1 MKDLRNRR
9 VLVTGATGFV
19 GANLVRRLVAEGSRV
34 HALRRGASNLWR
46 LSEIQDQITLHKG
59 DLNDFA
65 TVQEVV
71 VQARPEIIYHLAAAP
86 RHPESALDRLEMLR
100 TCTQGT
106 ANLVESLAHLD
117 FHRFVLAGS
126 SLVYGPRNQPMKE
139 SDRLEPR
146 TFRGTAKAA
155 QALICQE
162 FALRENRPLVVLQFF
177 SVYGYWE
184 SPSRLIPTVILRA
197 LRDHTIELTGPG
209 IRRDFIFVEDVV
221 EACLAATG
229 PELPPGEVINV
240 GTGQQ
245 WSNQDVVDCVESL
258 AGKTLDVR
266 VGACSRRPADTNF
279 WVADTEKARTLLG
292 WQARFTLREG
302 LRKSW
307 DWFAQYAKNY
317 EAWIA
322 GASAPLVR

>member
-1 MKDLRNRR
+1 MKDLRNCR
-9 VLVTGATGFV
+9 VLVTGATGFI
-19 GANLVRRLVAEGSRV
+19 GADLVRRLLAEGAQV
-34 HALRRGASNLWR
+34 HALRRAASNLWR
-46 LSEIQDQITLHKG
+46 LSEIQDQIALHEA

-65 TVQEVV
+65 MVQKVV
-71 VQARPEIIYHLAAAP
+71 GQTRPEVIYHLAAASG
-86 RHPESALDRLEMLR
+86 HPSSTADRLEMLR

-106 ANLVESLAHLD
+106 ANLLESLAHLD
-117 FHRFVLAGS
+117 FHRFVHVGS
-126 SLVYGPRNQPMKE
+126 SLAYGPRNRPLKE

-155 QALICQE
+155 QALVCQE
-162 FALRENRPLVVLQFF
+162 FAWRENRPLVVLQVF

-197 LRDHTIELTGPG
+197 LRDQTIELTCPG

-221 EACLAATG
+221 EACLAATCAD
-229 PELPPGEVINV
+229 LPLGEVINV

-245 WSNQDVVDCVESL
+245 WSNQDVVGCVESL
-258 AGKTLDVR
+258 AEKTLHVR
-266 VGACSRRPADTNF
+266 AGTFSRRPPDTNF

-302 LRKSW
+302 LKKSW
-307 DWFAQYAKNY
+307 EWFARHEKDYKA
-317 EAWIA
+317 
-322 GASAPLVR
+322 